1 MKKLILLLLIVPM
14 ISFGQLEFGSGF
26 SIDPNV
32 VLVEG
37 VDSTELYNR
46 IKTWVANTY
55 INPNEVTVVDT
66 PKQIRIRAISSNFLF
81 YKTFG
86 VTAYI
91 DTRYDLTLDI
101 KEGKY
106 RFTFTVDSPYMSA
119 SDDFNRLK
127 NYRSANGIPYTSSQ
141 IWKNGKLRKN
151 GLSRQSFKTANETL
165 NFYFESIKTAVLNP
179 KLF

>member
-1 MKKLILLLLIVPM
+1 MKNLILLLLIAPM

-55 INPNEVTVVDT
+55 INPNKVTVVDT
-66 PKQIRIRAISSNFLF
+66 PKQIRIRAISRKFLY

-91 DTRYDLTLDI
+91 DTDYDLTLDI

-106 RFTFTVDSPYMSA
+106 RFIFTVDSPYMSA
-119 SDDFNRLK
+119 GNRL
-127 NYRSANGIPYTSSQ
+127 PYPASQ

-151 GLSRQSFKTANETL
+151 GISRQSFKTANESL
-165 NFYFESIKTAVLNP
+165 NFYFESIKAAVLNP
-179 KLF
+179 VEVDF